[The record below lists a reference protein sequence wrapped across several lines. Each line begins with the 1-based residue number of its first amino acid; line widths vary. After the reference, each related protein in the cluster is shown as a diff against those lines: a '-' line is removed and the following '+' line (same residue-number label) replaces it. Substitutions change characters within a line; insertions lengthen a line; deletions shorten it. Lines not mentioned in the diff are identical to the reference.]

1 LSLNRFVT
9 TLKTEPPKTSSSV
22 YLIRSYDHEERTL
35 SDPQRKPTRASTRRT
50 TRTDTGSNDN
60 AARGQGRERH
70 RRAINY
76 GKAQK
81 FQIWEVA
88 RAATAAPLY
97 FEPLK
102 IEIPG
107 MRTHLLFTD
116 GDFTYVNNP
125 TMEGIRE
132 IEDLYGSN
140 SIGVVVSIGTARAT
154 TPNPTRGLIRK
165 IKHISSSATDPE
177 VIHRDVVQKSAPGD
191 FSHFSYYRLNEP
203 DGLRIDLDEWKP
215 REKLFA
221 NKNSG

>member
-1 LSLNRFVT
+1 MVS
-9 TLKTEPPKTSSSV
+9 TL
-22 YLIRSYDHEERTL
+22 YLIRSYDHEERTSPGL
-35 SDPQRKPTRASTRRT
+35 LRRTRRGSSRPT
-50 TRTDTGSNDN
+50 IRSNTGKSGENIPRDQE
-60 AARGQGRERH
+60 RGKP
-70 RRAINY
+70 RRSINH
-76 GKAQK
+76 GNVQE

-88 RAATAAPLY
+88 RAATAALLY

-116 GDFTYVNNP
+116 GGFTYVNNP

-177 VIHRDVVQKSAPGD
+177 VIHRDVVQKSATGD
-191 FSHFSYYRLNEP
+191 FPHFSYYRLNEP

-221 NKNSG
+221 NKNAGRQT